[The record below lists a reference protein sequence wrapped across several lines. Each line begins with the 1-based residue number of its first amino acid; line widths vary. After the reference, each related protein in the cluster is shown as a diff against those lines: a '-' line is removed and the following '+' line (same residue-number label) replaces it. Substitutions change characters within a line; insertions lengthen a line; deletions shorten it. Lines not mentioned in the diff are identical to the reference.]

1 MDDFF
6 DMDPFE
12 LAFALGMAETIAD
25 EEIERYRIER
35 EFERDQADDVFYE
48 RNDDFH
54 ERNVQNLKTSQPTVR
69 RSPSHTATLANNRIL
84 LLVLSRQSSK
94 LREPTS

>member
-6 DMDPFE
+6 EMSPFE

-35 EFERDQADDVFYE
+35 EFEKDYDDLF
-48 RNDDFH
+48 NDGD
-54 ERNVQNLKTSQPTVR
+54 N
-69 RSPSHTATLANNRIL
+69 I
-84 LLVLSRQSSK
+84 
-94 LREPTS
+94 

>member
-25 EEIERYRIER
+25 EEIERYRIEQ
-35 EFERDQADDVFYE
+35 EFEKDDQ
-48 RNDDFH
+48 NNLFH
-54 ERNVQNLKTSQPTVR
+54 D
-69 RSPSHTATLANNRIL
+69 
-84 LLVLSRQSSK
+84 
-94 LREPTS
+94 

>member
-25 EEIERYRIER
+25 EEIERFRIER
-35 EFERDQADDVFYE
+35 EFEQDDE
-48 RNDDFH
+48 DDLFVPFFISGFLDVS
-54 ERNVQNLKTSQPTVR
+54 NIKII
-69 RSPSHTATLANNRIL
+69 NNI
-84 LLVLSRQSSK
+84 
-94 LREPTS
+94 

>member
-25 EEIERYRIER
+25 EEIERFWIER
-35 EFERDQADDVFYE
+35 EFEKDDDDLF
-48 RNDDFH
+48 NDGD
-54 ERNVQNLKTSQPTVR
+54 N
-69 RSPSHTATLANNRIL
+69 I
-84 LLVLSRQSSK
+84 
-94 LREPTS
+94 